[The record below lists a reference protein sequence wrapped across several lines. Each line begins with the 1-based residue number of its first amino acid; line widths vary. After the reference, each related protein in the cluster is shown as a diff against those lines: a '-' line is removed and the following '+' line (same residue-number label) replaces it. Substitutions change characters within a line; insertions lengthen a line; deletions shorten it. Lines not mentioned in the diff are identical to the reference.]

1 MLFGLLEDTV
11 IDTPAGPRPL
21 SELAP
26 GDEVWAWHMVHQER
40 IARRVTHVQTG
51 SADHLYEL
59 VTASGRLAGCTPG
72 VSVFDASEDMFR
84 GAGSLSAIAEMSVWT
99 SAGLVVEPLDDAIE
113 HTLPGAAL
121 RFLTHDGDEA
131 TFFAGGFLVRHQ
143 VVR

>member
-1 MLFGLLEDTV
+1 MLFGLLDDTP
-11 IDTPAGPRPL
+11 IDTPEGLRPL
-21 SELAP
+21 STLAV
-26 GDEVWAWHMVHQER
+26 GDIVWAWHLVNQQR
-40 IARRVTHVQTG
+40 VARRVTHVHEGT
-51 SADHLYEL
+51 ADHLYEL
-59 VTASGRLAGCTPG
+59 VTASARIGGCTPG

-99 SAGLVVEPLDDAIE
+99 PAGLVVEPLDDARE
-113 HTLPGAAL
+113 HPQPGARL